1 MATDMGKGPTEVV
14 ATREFELRLM
24 ADTEDPFPFT
34 TNAVAP
40 FGVIAIALG

>member
-1 MATDMGKGPTEVV
+1 MARDIGKFPTEVV

-24 ADTEDPFPFT
+24 ADTEAPFPFA